1 MGMKPK
7 GYQPALGY
15 DWLLPLYDPLF
26 KWFLREDSIKRRLV
40 AEAGI
45 RAGHR
50 VLDVGCGTATLT
62 LLVKSLFPDAEVLGL
77 DGDPKALAIGRR
89 KARKA
94 GLEVT
99 FDEGLS
105 YKLSYPDGSFDR
117 VLSSLMLHHL
127 TREHKMQTLNEIW
140 RVLKPGGELYVLDF
154 GKPSTW
160 IAHALHIFHREE
172 RIRDNI
178 EDQLLTF
185 FRDAR
190 FLDVKETGREDTIIG
205 SVSFYRGSKG
215 SDRNMS
221 GSRLTKR

>member
-1 MGMKPK
+1 MGTKPK
-7 GYQPALGY
+7 GYEPSLGY

-40 AEAGI
+40 AKAGI

-62 LLVKSLFPDAEVLGL
+62 LLVKSLYPDAEVLGL

-99 FDEGLS
+99 LDEGLS

-140 RVLKPGGELYVLDF
+140 RVLKPSGELYVLDF
-154 GKPSTW
+154 GKPSTVQW
-160 IAHALHIFHREE
+160 RELAHRIFHRGE
-172 RIRDNI
+172 RVRDNI
-178 EDQLLTF
+178 DDQLLTF

-190 FLDVKETGREDTIIG
+190 FLDVKEIGQQDFIIG
-205 SVSFYRGSKG
+205 SLSFYCGSKG
-215 SDRNMS
+215 SKEIRRGAMP
-221 GSRLTKR
+221 